1 MKNFVLPLLFLAV
14 VLFTAC
20 NQKAKTQLS
29 NEETWRLGWRMIKS
43 TIEANTV
50 LAELQFDS
58 LLSNSNTIDQK
69 FLITGLEVK
78 KEFGK
83 TDELIAILKKQDTA
97 VLRDICVRQN
107 LKNLS
112 PVLVFQVGKYL
123 IKHFK
128 SSSFRCM

>member
-97 VLRDICVRQN
+97 V
-107 LKNLS
+107 
-112 PVLVFQVGKYL
+112 
-123 IKHFK
+123 
-128 SSSFRCM
+128 